1 MKIQRTHRRKLRF
14 ASAKDVAPVVTV
26 KVERAPERPLKR
38 RKRQPRPRRVSPAPT
53 RLESGLPAATW
64 SNIQEHFA
72 AAKSLGEITRIV
84 LQFFSEHEHLQGCS
98 SGPVFPI
105 FVPSSEI
112 YKMKVP
118 RKRRIYDVLHVLEG
132 IGVIKRVRY
141 DERRRTNGGYF
152 LYYGK
157 AAVVQHLAEMKSNS
171 AQVMVDFRKSRRS
184 KRTSTVE
191 EDSALVR
198 VFEDQ
203 AAAGKWPCLVTMTVC
218 FLGLLFQQDYQTEV
232 GLPTLSAR
240 LGEAKKFIGT
250 LLPSSSTEAP
260 YRDVHRRVYDVVS
273 VLVSCN
279 MIATSPV
286 PSSVPMEKGLRKY
299 VRFNYDIFT
308 DPRILFATPDS
319 VEQWNDDTGSE
330 SMFGD
335 MVTSLRDLKS
345 PKPEVLEYH
354 LVSPPLTYWQS
365 LHDGTSSIVFSP
377 VMAASDASTKT
388 SWELL
393 PYSGGKET
401 DLQCGSS
408 SPGNVVRC
416 QLEERRV
423 QDIFS
428 PFGRVPIEK
437 NDWCDES
444 LKQLGL
450 YDALPAEDKID
461 WELNKKLQE
470 NYREM
475 WGCQYPGAASAYAP
489 VEAQPHQCW
498 VGKVEMESGDLE
510 CHERLDEDDMVGNTA
525 NFFC

>member
-72 AAKSLGEITRIV
+72 AAKSLGEMYVFKRLPYEEITAD
-84 LQFFSEHEHLQGCS
+84 FFSEHEHLQGCS

-132 IGVIKRVRY
+132 MLSVGLEEKKRGYENGWDCR
-141 DERRRTNGGYF
+141 DWSHQAGSIRRETQDKRR
-152 LYYGK
+152 LLLVLWK

-218 FLGLLFQQDYQTEV
+218 FLGLLFQQDYQTE
-232 GLPTLSAR
+232 L
-240 LGEAKKFIGT
+240 ID
-250 LLPSSSTEAP
+250 EAP

-319 VEQWNDDTGSE
+319 VEQWNDDTSSE
-330 SMFGD
+330 LMFGD
-335 MVTSLRDLKS
+335 IVTSLRDLKS

-377 VMAASDASTKT
+377 VMQRPTLVPRQVGSYFRTVEARKRFTMRFKFT
-388 SWELL
+388 
-393 PYSGGKET
+393 GK
-401 DLQCGSS
+401 
-408 SPGNVVRC
+408 RC
-416 QLEERRV
+416 EM
-423 QDIFS
+423 
-428 PFGRVPIEK
+428 VPMEK

-470 NYREM
+470 NY
-475 WGCQYPGAASAYAP
+475 YPGAASAYAP

-498 VGKVEMESGDLE
+498 VGKVEMKSGDLE